1 MNDLAEKN
9 NENENMK
16 SDKWNIRS
24 SDAAVVVVVV
34 TVVASIG
41 NRQNI
46 RKIFQTTV
54 FFWVIK
60 IRSKKTKKE
69 KVIRS
74 LIVVMMW
81 RKKND

>member
-1 MNDLAEKN
+1 MIWQKKN

-54 FFWVIK
+54 F
-60 IRSKKTKKE
+60 
-69 KVIRS
+69 
-74 LIVVMMW
+74 LG
-81 RKKND
+81 NQNP